1 MGSIQTWPTWYPAT
15 VSHALSNYRMSK
27 HTHTNPSRF
36 QQAYISLIFK
46 YLICLL
52 DRKANRVPVKTANE
66 LNVTNKRMKNKINSQ
81 RPSTI
86 PTCVDASMCI
96 GTSISNIILRK
107 DWHEFNMDRW
117 RGERG
122 KWWAGIF
129 GTVSAYLEFLFCF
142 QIHCSFWV
150 QNSEE
155 NGFELLTLAFI
166 SANIL
171 NYYNP
176 FRKYHLNSWKCFLG
190 MNQVKFSWKI
200 IHTIHC
206 RSREI
211 SPSKKPLRRELQ
223 IQFSVSSNKI

>member
-117 RGERG
+117 GGERG

-129 GTVSAYLEFLFCF
+129 GTVSAYSEFCF
-142 QIHCSFWV
+142 VFRFIATF
-150 QNSEE
+150 
-155 NGFELLTLAFI
+155 GFKI
-166 SANIL
+166 
-171 NYYNP
+171 
-176 FRKYHLNSWKCFLG
+176 RKRMVLNS
-190 MNQVKFSWKI
+190 S
-200 IHTIHC
+200 
-206 RSREI
+206 
-211 SPSKKPLRRELQ
+211 PLRLYLQ
-223 IQFSVSSNKI
+223 IYLIITTLFENTTSTHENASLAWTR